1 MPVTLLDR
9 LALRAEAAGETW
21 EVETAMGGGE
31 VRTWRSITSIVRD
44 RLMVVRTITRKEGEK
59 GIETTNAMIHRDE
72 AGEAA
77 VDMIPTK
84 INVSTTG
91 IVMRG
96 GE

>member
-1 MPVTLLDR
+1 
-9 LALRAEAAGETW
+9 
-21 EVETAMGGGE
+21 
-31 VRTWRSITSIVRD
+31 
-44 RLMVVRTITRKEGEK
+44 MVVRTIRRKEGEK